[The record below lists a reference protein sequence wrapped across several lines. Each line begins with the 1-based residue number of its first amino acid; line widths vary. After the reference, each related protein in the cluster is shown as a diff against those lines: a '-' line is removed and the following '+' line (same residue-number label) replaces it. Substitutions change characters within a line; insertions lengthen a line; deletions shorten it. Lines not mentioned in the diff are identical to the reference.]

1 MYELTLH
8 DYHDAVTGFAKDAL
22 AREAEGED
30 RCCVISELVDNSH
43 WTLNYHRARHVLLWS
58 ENEDAIFDE
67 GFAEML
73 SAAKHMGEIYMKAA
87 YCAMM
92 QDVIQKAADLEDDR

>member
-1 MYELTLH
+1 MDELKSS
-8 DYHDAVTGFAKDAL
+8 DYWITVTNYAKEAL

-30 RCCVISELVDNSH
+30 RCCVISELVGNSQWKFVH
-43 WTLNYHRARHVLLWS
+43 YRARHVLLWS

-73 SAAKHMGEIYMKAA
+73 SAAQTMLEIYEKAA
-87 YCAMM
+87 YAAMM
-92 QDVIQKAADLEDDR
+92 QDVIQKAADLEDDQ